1 MAIIK
6 PNNNTISAITAL
18 PSGMTSAPGLT
29 TGTVVQY
36 KADYDSASIG
46 LSNTSWTDTN
56 LSIAFT
62 PTASG
67 NRIILKGMVQV
78 YADGAASY
86 HGHMQYKIL
95 NASSDIMESYD
106 CYAGYGG
113 NEALFNGMLPFNVYE
128 TTAGS
133 TDARTY
139 KVQVRNSDTNSGAHY
154 NQYGGYSALEVWE
167 INY

>member
-62 PTASG
+62 PTSSS
-67 NRIILKGMVQV
+67 NRIMLRGMVQV
-78 YADGAASY
+78 YADGAPSY
-86 HGHMQYKIL
+86 HGNMQYRVL
-95 NASSDIMESYD
+95 NGSSVIMESYD
-106 CYAGYGG
+106 CYSGYGG

-128 TTAGS
+128 TTAGD
-133 TDARTY
+133 TNARTY

-154 NQYGGYSALEVWE
+154 NQYAGYSTLEVWE